1 MYDPQ
6 TVVSFA
12 AEDSTTFDSPVRSI
26 ERTFQFTGGCPR
38 APGAFIM
45 KTKGILSQPME
56 ALSSA
61 VAVLTAMITPAVL
74 ISACGA
80 LILSTSTRLGRVVD
94 RVRMLIERFEET
106 MKTQEEEGIE
116 MFEERR
122 SFLFNQLDK
131 LTTRTRLLQ
140 RSMRVF
146 YLALGVFVGTSVA
159 IGLVAAVGRP
169 SYAWFP
175 VVLGL
180 TGACGLFYGSVL
192 LIHESRIA
200 QESLN
205 AEMDFIWK
213 LGRALAPPHLRQ
225 TRSPHFNPLTLRRK
239 P

>member
-1 MYDPQ
+1 
-6 TVVSFA
+6 
-12 AEDSTTFDSPVRSI
+12 
-26 ERTFQFTGGCPR
+26 
-38 APGAFIM
+38 
-45 KTKGILSQPME
+45 ME

-61 VAVLTAMITPAVL
+61 VAVLTAMITTAVL
-74 ISACGA
+74 ISAGGA

-106 MKTQEEEGIE
+106 MKTQEEEGVE

-180 TGACGLFYGSVL
+180 SGACGLFYGSVL
-192 LIHESRIA
+192 LIH
-200 QESLN
+200 ESLN

>member
-1 MYDPQ
+1 
-6 TVVSFA
+6 
-12 AEDSTTFDSPVRSI
+12 
-26 ERTFQFTGGCPR
+26 
-38 APGAFIM
+38 M
-45 KTKGILSQPME
+45 KTKGLLSQPME

-106 MKTQEEEGIE
+106 MKAQEEEGVE

-146 YLALGVFVGTSVA
+146 YLALGIFVGTSVA

-169 SYAWFP
+169 SYAWLP

-213 LGRALAPPHLRQ
+213 LGRALAPPDLRQ
-225 TRSPHFNPLTLRRK
+225 TRSPHHNPLTLRRRR
-239 P
+239 

>member
-1 MYDPQ
+1 
-6 TVVSFA
+6 
-12 AEDSTTFDSPVRSI
+12 
-26 ERTFQFTGGCPR
+26 
-38 APGAFIM
+38 
-45 KTKGILSQPME
+45 ME

-80 LILSTSTRLGRVVD
+80 LILSTSTRLARVVD
-94 RVRMLIERFEET
+94 RVRLLINDFEEMM
-106 MKTQEEEGIE
+106 MKTQDADVEL
-116 MFEERR
+116 FEERR
-122 SFLFNQLDK
+122 AVIFNQLDK

-140 RSMRVF
+140 KSMRVF
-146 YLALGVFVGTSVA
+146 YLSLGVFVGTSVA

-169 SYAWFP
+169 NWAWVP

-192 LIHESRIA
+192 LIRESRLA

-213 LGRALAPPHLRQ
+213 LGRALAPPDLRQ
-225 TRSPHFNPLTLRRK
+225 TRSPHYNPLTLRRK
-239 P
+239 L

>member
-1 MYDPQ
+1 
-6 TVVSFA
+6 
-12 AEDSTTFDSPVRSI
+12 
-26 ERTFQFTGGCPR
+26 
-38 APGAFIM
+38 M
-45 KTKGILSQPME
+45 KEEELME

-106 MKTQEEEGIE
+106 MKTQEEEGVE

-159 IGLVAAVGRP
+159 IGLVAAIGHP

-180 TGACGLFYGSVL
+180 AGACGLFYGSVL

-213 LGRALAPPHLRQ
+213 LGRALAPPDLRQ

-239 P
+239 L

>member
-1 MYDPQ
+1 
-6 TVVSFA
+6 
-12 AEDSTTFDSPVRSI
+12 
-26 ERTFQFTGGCPR
+26 
-38 APGAFIM
+38 
-45 KTKGILSQPME
+45 ME
-56 ALSSA
+56 AFSSA

-94 RVRMLIERFEET
+94 RVRLLIDRFEEIA
-106 MKTQEEEGIE
+106 KAQGGESDDL
-116 MFEERR
+116 FEERR
-122 SFLFNQLDK
+122 AVVFNQLDK

-159 IGLVAAVGRP
+159 IGLVAAVGLP
-169 SYAWFP
+169 SHPGLAWLP

-180 TGACGLFYGSVL
+180 SGACGLFYGSVL
-192 LIHESRIA
+192 LIRESRVA
-200 QESLN
+200 QEALN

-213 LGRALAPPHLRQ
+213 LGRALAPPDLRQ
-225 TRSPHFNPLTLRRK
+225 TGSPHHNPLTLRRRK